1 MIESVKLIRFKQ
13 FRETEVELPP
23 FGILMGGN
31 NAGKTTVL
39 QAVWLA
45 LHSLHQGK
53 LLVTDRKTLQ
63 TKVSS
68 TGYYTF
74 DVPFLP
80 KEDLNGLFYKKIA
93 RGSATYDENS
103 GAIVELTDE
112 KHNVV
117 RLHMRELFRN
127 LNVKVLTP
135 EEELHGPT
143 MQKQEPLYISCF
155 SGLRPFEERLFR
167 QCLRSRSAPG

>member
-1 MIESVKLIRFKQ
+1 M
-13 FRETEVELPP
+13 ELPP
-23 FGILMGGN
+23 LESHGRQQCREEDDGA
-31 NAGKTTVL
+31 AGS
-39 QAVWLA
+39 LA
-45 LHSLHQGK
+45 CTAQSASGK
-53 LLVTDRKTLQ
+53 LLRQTVRALQ

-68 TGYYTF
+68 T
-74 DVPFLP
+74 DIIHLMSHFLP
-80 KEDLNGLFYKKIA
+80 KEDLNGLFYKKLA

-117 RLHMRELFRN
+117 RAAYAGLFRN
-127 LNVKVLTP
+127 LNGLKVLTP

-143 MQKQEPLYISCF
+143 MQKAGATVYFLLFPDF
-155 SGLRPFEERLFR
+155 ARLRSVSFR

>member
-127 LNVKVLTP
+127 LNVKVLTDRRCKIRSHCIFLAFP
-135 EEELHGPT
+135 G
-143 MQKQEPLYISCF
+143 F
-155 SGLRPFEERLFR
+155 ARLRSVSFR
-167 QCLRSRSAPG
+167 QCWKSRSAPE

>member
-103 GAIVELTDE
+103 GGAD
-112 KHNVV
+112 
-117 RLHMRELFRN
+117 
-127 LNVKVLTP
+127 
-135 EEELHGPT
+135 G
-143 MQKQEPLYISCF
+143 
-155 SGLRPFEERLFR
+155 
-167 QCLRSRSAPG
+167 

>member
-53 LLVTDRKTLQ
+53 AACDRPQ
-63 TKVSS
+63 DPADAGVRS

-74 DVPFLP
+74 DVPFLCQRR
-80 KEDLNGLFYKKIA
+80 I
-93 RGSATYDENS
+93 
-103 GAIVELTDE
+103 
-112 KHNVV
+112 
-117 RLHMRELFRN
+117 
-127 LNVKVLTP
+127 
-135 EEELHGPT
+135 
-143 MQKQEPLYISCF
+143 
-155 SGLRPFEERLFR
+155 
-167 QCLRSRSAPG
+167 

>member
-31 NAGKTTVL
+31 NAGKTDG
-39 QAVWLA
+39 AAGSLA
-45 LHSLHQGK
+45 CTAQSASGK

-155 SGLRPFEERLFR
+155 SGTSPV
-167 QCLRSRSAPG
+167 

>member
-103 GAIVELTDE
+103 GAIVE
-112 KHNVV
+112 
-117 RLHMRELFRN
+117 
-127 LNVKVLTP
+127 
-135 EEELHGPT
+135 HGCTVSAYAHLSPAA
-143 MQKQEPLYISCF
+143 KLGGKSHDRPL
-155 SGLRPFEERLFR
+155 GHPD
-167 QCLRSRSAPG
+167 AA